1 MTHQIFRIK
10 MKFVTVFVSN
20 LLLWKNCWAY
30 NKDTFS
36 VKLENWNSGANF
48 LTFFLEIILF

>member
-1 MTHQIFRIK
+1 

-36 VKLENWNSGANF
+36 VKLENWNSGTNF
-48 LTFFLEIILF
+48 LTFF